1 MPELNRVGLIGG
13 ASWSSTTIYY
23 RLLNTMVHSR
33 FGGHTSAPVTIW
45 SVEFG
50 EIEALQRAG
59 DWPAQG
65 EILARG
71 ARALQASGVQAVAV
85 AANTLHLVSDQ
96 ISAAVDVPFIDM
108 IDVTAK
114 ATSAAGFRNVGILA
128 TNYTMT
134 SSLYPDRL
142 APLGVDV
149 VVPSDADRSI
159 VHDIIYGQLV
169 HNVVTDAARSAYLGV
184 IDRLVER
191 GADAVLLAC
200 TEIGLLLRDGDA
212 SVPLLDTSILHCTAL
227 TDFISGERA

>member
-1 MPELNRVGLIGG
+1 M
-13 ASWSSTTIYY
+13 
-23 RLLNTMVHSR
+23 
-33 FGGHTSAPVTIW
+33 
-45 SVEFG
+45 
-50 EIEALQRAG
+50 
-59 DWPAQG
+59 
-65 EILARG
+65 
-71 ARALQASGVQAVAV
+71 QAVAV

-114 ATSAAGFRNVGILA
+114 AASAAGFRNVGILA

-134 SSLYPDRL
+134 SSLYPERL

-200 TEIGLLLRDGDA
+200 TEIGLLLRAGDA
-212 SVPLLDTSILHCTAL
+212 PVPLLDTSILHCTAL
-227 TDFISGERA
+227 TDFISGEHA